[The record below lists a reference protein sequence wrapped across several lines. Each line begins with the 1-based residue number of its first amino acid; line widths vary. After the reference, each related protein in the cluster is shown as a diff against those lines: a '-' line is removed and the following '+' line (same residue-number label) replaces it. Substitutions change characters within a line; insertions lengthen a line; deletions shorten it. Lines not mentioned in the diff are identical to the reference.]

1 VDYKLKRPELN
12 HLPHVKND
20 GIKVEAAQ
28 WNGVGS
34 PLPHWCSYQADP
46 SSLPGRMLIISPE
59 GEAVAKIGDMIV
71 LCENG
76 LLAVDPCDFF
86 KIYREA

>member
-1 VDYKLKRPELN
+1 
-12 HLPHVKND
+12 
-20 GIKVEAAQ
+20 
-28 WNGVGS
+28 
-34 PLPHWCSYQADP
+34 
-46 SSLPGRMLIISPE
+46 MLIISPE

-86 KIYREA
+86 KVYREA